1 MTSRNPQIAK
11 IPWRFFLPK
20 TESEGVLMRYTEVI
34 AHDQAAVRRGM
45 NILDRM
51 VQRMEEGQL
60 IEIFDIRTVIKFL
73 RVFGERY
80 PQDEVQELIG
90 SIEASLNPKHGAG
103 FVRSSRR
110 MIQLFRNQIDK
121 EPIEPVAAEVPAN
134 PMLTES
140 YADFARLERK
150 YAAKP
155 RAVPIELD
163 RRAHA

>member
-1 MTSRNPQIAK
+1 
-11 IPWRFFLPK
+11 
-20 TESEGVLMRYTEVI
+20 MRVAEVF
-34 AHDQAAVRRGM
+34 AQDLTAVRRGL

-51 VQRMEEGQL
+51 VQRMEEGQR

-80 PQDEVQELIG
+80 PQAEVLEHVE

-110 MIQLFRNQIDK
+110 LIQLLRNQFADDL
-121 EPIEPVAAEVPAN
+121 PGSAAGTLPSN
-134 PMLTES
+134 PMLTETCAS
-140 YADFARLERK
+140 FTRLERK
-150 YAAKP
+150 YASSP
-155 RAVPIELD
+155 RAVPMELD

>member
-1 MTSRNPQIAK
+1 VAFFFAK
-11 IPWRFFLPK
+11 NQKVKASMRF
-20 TESEGVLMRYTEVI
+20 TEVI
-34 AHDQAAVRRGM
+34 AQDHAAVRRGLT
-45 NILDRM
+45 ILDRM
-51 VQRMEEGQL
+51 VQRMEEGHL

-80 PQDEVQELIG
+80 PQADVQELVS
-90 SIEASLNPKHGAG
+90 SIEASLSPKHGVG

-110 MIQLFRNQIDK
+110 LIQLLRNQIDQ
-121 EPIEPVAAEVPAN
+121 EQVETVGAELPAS
-134 PMLTES
+134 PMLTET

-150 YAAKP
+150 YSSKP